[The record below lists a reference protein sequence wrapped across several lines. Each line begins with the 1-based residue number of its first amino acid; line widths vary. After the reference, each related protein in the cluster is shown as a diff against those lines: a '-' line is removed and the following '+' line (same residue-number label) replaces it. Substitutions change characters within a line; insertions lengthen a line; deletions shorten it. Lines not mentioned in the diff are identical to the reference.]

1 MRPAERKARKVPP
14 HGRENLPQSPNRS
27 HQPPQSG
34 ARPTA
39 APRAGSISGFLGA
52 VPARCLRVL
61 QLLSERS
68 WPQRF
73 RSKNG
78 QLGKTYRDRHKE
90 GAPMA
95 RRYNAAQATF
105 RTIMKPVL
113 IYTSILPIIAMLAC
127 HKMVGTRWGSGSDP
141 KSYLMERPNR
151 RMSSSARE

>member
-14 HGRENLPQSPNRS
+14 HGRENLPQSPNRP
-27 HQPPQSG
+27 HQPPHSG
-34 ARPTA
+34 ARPIA
-39 APRAGSISGFLGA
+39 APRADSISGFLGA
-52 VPARCLRVL
+52 VTARCLRVL

-68 WPQRF
+68 WPQGF

-78 QLGKTYRDRHKE
+78 QLGKTYRNRHKE

-113 IYTSILPIIAMLAC
+113 IYQHSAYNRDAC
-127 HKMVGTRWGSGSDP
+127 MPQNGWHPMGSGSNP